1 MQQAICRD
9 VSDDCLISSFLKLLP
24 EKEADTLQSAMH
36 ESAHSPFPAN
46 EVMDI
51 MASFG
56 ATSLPSKQNIHKIVL
71 DAAKSEMIC
80 KPYLAL
86 MKLTEGMGPFW
97 STFKSKEVQ
106 ALYAL
111 SSPTSAKVI
120 DCLHCLPSDS
130 VEQRV
135 FTWLCR
141 YINSTHQ
148 LILRR
153 FLRFCTA
160 TDVLIPG
167 VLISVRF
174 ENMVEIAMRPRARTC
189 FRIFTLPKNYHTF
202 TQLRQQLDYYF
213 QNKDLWDLE
222 D

>member
-1 MQQAICRD
+1 MITGC
-9 VSDDCLISSFLKLLP
+9 VFTSDFFWLKGDLFTCLISSFLKLLP

-97 STFKSKEVQ
+97 SIFKSKEVQ

-135 FTWLCR
+135 FTWLCQ

-167 VLISVRF
+167 VLIS
-174 ENMVEIAMRPRARTC
+174 
-189 FRIFTLPKNYHTF
+189 L
-202 TQLRQQLDYYF
+202 
-213 QNKDLWDLE
+213 
-222 D
+222 